1 MDTHVRDS
9 WITAGKTI
17 QTFTKISN
25 AKMQDTPIQ
34 IQSNTNVE
42 GDCLLERRNKNSA
55 CRTEE
60 RKIA

>member
-34 IQSNTNVE
+34 IQSNTNIE
-42 GDCLLERRNKNSA
+42 GDRLLRNKNFI
-55 CRTEE
+55 TKKE
-60 RKIA
+60 RYYFYN

>member
-1 MDTHVRDS
+1 MDTQVRES

-34 IQSNTNVE
+34 IQSSTNIE
-42 GDCLLERRNKNSA
+42 GDFLRNKNSTR
-55 CRTEE
+55 RTKKK
-60 RKIA
+60 KIFL